1 MSTKATLAHHHSEG
15 DDPSWHFYEEGFEPG
30 VVYLE
35 LSGIAVELATR
46 ENGGA
51 DVVLRLPIET
61 AEQLGLHSIVPG
73 NLWAFACDKSKGDAL
88 RRLKDSGFEDPGQE
102 ED

>member
-1 MSTKATLAHHHSEG
+1 MSTKATLAHHNS
-15 DDPSWHFYEEGFEPG
+15 DAKKPSWHLYEEVFEPG

-35 LSGIAVELATR
+35 VRGIPVELVTR

-61 AEQLGLHSIVPG
+61 AEQLGLPSIVPG
-73 NLWAFACDKSKGDAL
+73 NLWAIACDRDKGG
-88 RRLKDSGFEDPGQE
+88 RSVCRFEQPDQE
-102 ED
+102 EG